1 MLNTPEI
8 LGFSMARRGS
18 RRRLVVVTYAI
29 LLALMAVMIVV
40 PRLAPRRRVA
50 GFVSSFAF
58 VIAFNGVSLSIF
70 GKLAKDTVLPL
81 IHGGEMTSLGLT
93 PQPRRWDDLDERELA
108 VRNAA
113 YFKAYRVVAVYSI
126 IAWMAL
132 ICSFDLRTSMAL
144 SLMLWLFI
152 PLLTMTLTLPPAVI
166 LWTEPD
172 VPEEAKV

>member
-1 MLNTPEI
+1 MLGTPVF
-8 LGFSMARRGS
+8 LGFSMVRRGS

-40 PRLAPRRRVA
+40 PRLAPRTRAA
-50 GFVSSFAF
+50 GFVWGFAF
-58 VIAFNGVSLSIF
+58 ALAFNAVSFSIF
-70 GKLAKDTVLPL
+70 GKLAKDTVFPQ
-81 IHGGEMTSLGLT
+81 IHVGEMTSLGLT
-93 PQPRRWDDLDERELA
+93 PQPRREDDLDERELA

-113 YFKAYRVVAVYSI
+113 YFRAYRAVAVYSV

-132 ICSFDLRTSMAL
+132 IYSFELSRSIAL

-152 PLLTMTLTLPPAVI
+152 PLLTLILTLPPAVI
-166 LWTEPD
+166 LWREPD

>member
-1 MLNTPEI
+1 MLKTPEI

-18 RRRLVVVTYAI
+18 RRRLVVVTYVI
-29 LLALMAVMIVV
+29 LLAFMAVMIVA
-40 PRLAPRRRVA
+40 PRLAPRRRAA
-50 GFVSSFAF
+50 GFVSGFAF
-58 VIAFNGVSLSIF
+58 GIAFNVVWLVIL

-93 PQPRRWDDLDERELA
+93 PQPRREDDLDERELA

-113 YFKAYRVVAVYSI
+113 YFKAYRVVAVYAI

-132 ICSFDLRTSMAL
+132 ICSFDLRASIAL
-144 SLMLWLFI
+144 SLRVWLFI
-152 PLLTMTLTLPPAVI
+152 PLLTMALTLPPAVI

>member
-1 MLNTPEI
+1 MLKTPEI
-8 LGFSMARRGS
+8 LGFSMVRRGS

-50 GFVSSFAF
+50 GFASSFAF
-58 VIAFNGVSLSIF
+58 NIAFIVVILPIF
-70 GKLAKDTVLPL
+70 GRLAKDTVLPL
-81 IHGGEMTSLGLT
+81 IHGGEMTSLSLT
-93 PQPRRWDDLDERELA
+93 PKPRREDHLDERELA

-126 IAWMAL
+126 IAWIAL
-132 ICSFDLRTSMAL
+132 ICSFDLSASIAL

-152 PLLTMTLTLPPAVI
+152 PLLTMVLTLPPAVI

-172 VPEEAKV
+172 VPEEARV

>member
-1 MLNTPEI
+1 MLRTPVF
-8 LGFSMARRGS
+8 LGFSMVRRNS

-29 LLALMAVMIVV
+29 LMALMAVMIVV
-40 PRLAPRRRVA
+40 PRLAPRTRVA
-50 GFVSSFAF
+50 GFASYFAF
-58 VIAFNGVSLSIF
+58 VLAFNAVSLSIF
-70 GKLAKDTVLPL
+70 GRLAKDTVLPQT
-81 IHGGEMTSLGLT
+81 HGGEMTSLGLT
-93 PQPRRWDDLDERELA
+93 PQPRREDDLDERELA

-132 ICSFDLRTSMAL
+132 IYSFDLSASIAL
-144 SLMLWLFI
+144 SLRLWLFI
-152 PLLTMTLTLPPAVI
+152 PLLTMILTLPPAVI